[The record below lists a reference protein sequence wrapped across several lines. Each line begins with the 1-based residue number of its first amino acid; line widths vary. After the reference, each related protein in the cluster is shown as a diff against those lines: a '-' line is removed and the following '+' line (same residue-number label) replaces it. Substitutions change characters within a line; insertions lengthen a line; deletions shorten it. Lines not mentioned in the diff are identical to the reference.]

1 MNNRSLEFEL
11 QITKKF
17 LSETFISDGVKQTCL
32 KCDICH
38 QSKDFSSLHSNL
50 ISIFI
55 VFMSNVAFKVN
66 LFSYQSFLKSI
77 PLVSLSYLS
86 HNSTIFISR

>member
-38 QSKDFSSLHSNL
+38 QSKIYST
-50 ISIFI
+50 FI
-55 VFMSNVAFKVN
+55 
-66 LFSYQSFLKSI
+66 QI
-77 PLVSLSYLS
+77 
-86 HNSTIFISR
+86 

>member
-17 LSETFISDGVKQTCL
+17 LSETYISDGVKQTCL

-38 QSKDFSSLHSNL
+38 QSKFQ
-50 ISIFI
+50 
-55 VFMSNVAFKVN
+55 
-66 LFSYQSFLKSI
+66 FSYSNKIIFFFFSFYVKCCI
-77 PLVSLSYLS
+77 
-86 HNSTIFISR
+86 

>member
-17 LSETFISDGVKQTCL
+17 LSETYISDGIKQTCL

-38 QSKDFSSLHSNL
+38 QSKISLKKN
-50 ISIFI
+50 F
-55 VFMSNVAFKVN
+55 F
-66 LFSYQSFLKSI
+66 
-77 PLVSLSYLS
+77 
-86 HNSTIFISR
+86 

>member
-17 LSETFISDGVKQTCL
+17 LSETYISDGVKQTCL

-38 QSKDFSSLHSNL
+38 QSKNFL
-50 ISIFI
+50 FI
-55 VFMSNVAFKVN
+55 TKKKKKFFILQVFMSNVAFKV
-66 LFSYQSFLKSI
+66 SI
-77 PLVSLSYLS
+77 YG
-86 HNSTIFISR
+86 FIRRFYY

>member
-11 QITKKF
+11 QITRKF
-17 LSETFISDGVKQTCL
+17 LSETYISDGVKQTCL

-38 QSKDFSSLHSNL
+38 QSKRDLSLKIKYFFFL
-50 ISIFI
+50 L

-66 LFSYQSFLKSI
+66 ISFLFFQEN
-77 PLVSLSYLS
+77 L
-86 HNSTIFISR
+86 F